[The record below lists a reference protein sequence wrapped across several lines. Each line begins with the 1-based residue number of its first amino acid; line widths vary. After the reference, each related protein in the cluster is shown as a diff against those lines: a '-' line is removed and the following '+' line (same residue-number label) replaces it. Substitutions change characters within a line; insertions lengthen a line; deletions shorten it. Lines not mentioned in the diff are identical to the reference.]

1 MQPKKL
7 EQMQLKNHSLIKN
20 INRIKVLNAIR
31 ENKPIA
37 RSQIAGKTGLDKKSI
52 TNFVTEL
59 LNEGL
64 IEEAGKKDNVSGRPF
79 TMLEFREK
87 YVMGIYIAPHF
98 ARGVLI
104 DLYGRIEESHEE
116 EYPFYSGL
124 DKIIG
129 AVKNIYKILSSRKQ
143 PFYGVGICMPGILD
157 MERGIVMASVNIPA
171 LNGINFRNVFAEFIH
186 LPLYFEEESSSIA
199 LAEKWFGI
207 GRNYNDF
214 VCVEVS
220 GGIGAGI
227 VNNRRIYKGAGQY
240 AGEIGHVSIEPGG
253 RKCRCGNLGCL
264 ETYASEKTILE
275 CINAGSGNPIERL
288 CYFRQ
293 GMIPQ
298 AKYDELLAET
308 GARLG
313 MGLSAV
319 VNILCPKVIIL
330 SGSVVS
336 FFGEPLIA
344 HIKREMKKHCLQGS
358 YEKTEIYISKLE
370 LIDAIGAATL
380 PLSTL
385 FEIPE
390 YFYV

>member
-1 MQPKKL
+1 MPGEL
-7 EQMQLKNHSLIKN
+7 QLKNHSLIKI
-20 INRIKVLNAIR
+20 INRTKILNAIR

-37 RSQIAGKTGLDKKSI
+37 RSQIAEKTDLDKKSI

-59 LNEGL
+59 LHEGL

-98 ARGVLI
+98 SRGVLM
-104 DLYGRIEESHEE
+104 DLYGRIEASHEE

-124 DKIIG
+124 DKITG
-129 AVKNIYKILSSRKQ
+129 AVKNIYKALSSRKQ

-157 MERGIVMASVNIPA
+157 FENNTVIESVNIPG
-171 LNGINFRNVFAEFIH
+171 LNGINFRDVFAEFIH
-186 LPLYFEEESSSIA
+186 LPLYFEEESRSIA

-220 GGIGAGI
+220 GGIGTGI
-227 VNNRRIYKGAGQY
+227 VNNRRLFKGAGQY
-240 AGEIGHVSIEPGG
+240 AGEIGHLAIEPGG
-253 RKCRCGNLGCL
+253 KKCRCGNRGCL
-264 ETYASEKTILE
+264 EAYASEKTILE
-275 CINAGSGNPIERL
+275 YINGVCENPIDRL
-288 CYFRQ
+288 CYFRP

-298 AKYDELLAET
+298 KNYNELLAET

-319 VNILCPKVIIL
+319 VNILCPKVIVL
-330 SGSVVS
+330 TGSVVN

-344 HIKREMKKHCLQGS
+344 HIKSEMKKHCLRGS

-390 YFYV
+390 YFYI

>member
-1 MQPKKL
+1 MPG
-7 EQMQLKNHSLIKN
+7 EIQLKNHSLIKN
-20 INRIKVLNAIR
+20 INRTKILNAIR

-37 RSQIAGKTGLDKKSI
+37 RSQIAEKTDLDKKSI

-59 LNEGL
+59 LHEGL

-98 ARGVLI
+98 SRGVLM
-104 DLYGRIEESHEE
+104 DLYGRIEASHEE
-116 EYPFYSGL
+116 EYPFYSSL
-124 DKIIG
+124 DKIIS
-129 AVKNIYKILSSRKQ
+129 AVKNIFKLLSSRKQ

-157 MERGIVMASVNIPA
+157 LPNGTVVESVNIPA
-171 LNGINFRNVFAEFIH
+171 FNGINFRNVFAEFIH
-186 LPLYFEEESSSIA
+186 LPLYFEEESRSIA
-199 LAEKWFGI
+199 LAEKWFGT
-207 GRNYNDF
+207 GRYYNDF

-227 VNNRRIYKGAGQY
+227 INNRRLYKGAGQY
-240 AGEIGHVSIEPGG
+240 AGEIGHLAIEPGG
-253 RKCRCGNLGCL
+253 RKCRCGNRGCL

-275 CINAGSGNPIERL
+275 YINAACSTPIERL

-293 GMIPQ
+293 DMIPQ
-298 AKYDELLAET
+298 KKYDELLSET
-308 GARLG
+308 GTRLG

-330 SGSVVS
+330 TGSVVN

-344 HIKREMKKHCLQGS
+344 HIKSEMKRHCLGGS

-370 LIDAIGAATL
+370 LVDAIGAATL

-385 FEIPE
+385 FEVPE

>member
-1 MQPKKL
+1 MPGEL
-7 EQMQLKNHSLIKN
+7 QLKNHSLIKI
-20 INRIKVLNAIR
+20 INRTKILNAIR

-37 RSQIAGKTGLDKKSI
+37 RSQIAEKTDLDKKSI

-59 LNEGL
+59 LHEGL

-87 YVMGIYIAPHF
+87 YVIGIYIAPHF
-98 ARGVLI
+98 SRGVLM
-104 DLYGRIEESHEE
+104 DLYGRIEASHEE
-116 EYPFYSGL
+116 EYPFYSSL
-124 DKIIG
+124 DKIIS
-129 AVKNIYKILSSRKQ
+129 AVKNIFKILSSRKP

-157 MERGIVMASVNIPA
+157 LANGTVVESVNIPA
-171 LNGINFRNVFAEFIH
+171 FNGINFRNVFAEFIN
-186 LPLYFEEESSSIA
+186 LPLYFEEESRSIA
-199 LAEKWFGI
+199 LAEKWFGT

-227 VNNRRIYKGAGQY
+227 INNRRLYKGAGQY
-240 AGEIGHVSIEPGG
+240 AGEIGHLAIEPGG
-253 RKCRCGNLGCL
+253 RKCRCGNRGCL

-275 CINAGSGNPIERL
+275 YINAACSTPIERL

-298 AKYDELLAET
+298 KKYNELLSET
-308 GARLG
+308 GTRLG

-330 SGSVVS
+330 TGSVVN

-344 HIKREMKKHCLQGS
+344 HINCEMKKHCVPGS

-370 LIDAIGAATL
+370 LVDAIGAATL

-385 FEIPE
+385 FEVPE

>member
-1 MQPKKL
+1 MPGEL
-7 EQMQLKNHSLIKN
+7 QLKNHSLIKI
-20 INRIKVLNAIR
+20 INRTKILNAIR

-37 RSQIAGKTGLDKKSI
+37 RSQIAEKTDLDKKSI

-59 LNEGL
+59 LHEGL

-98 ARGVLI
+98 SRGVLM
-104 DLYGRIEESHEE
+104 DLYGRIEASHEE
-116 EYPFYSGL
+116 EYPFYSSL
-124 DKIIG
+124 DKIIS
-129 AVKNIYKILSSRKQ
+129 AVKNIFKILSSRKQ

-157 MERGIVMASVNIPA
+157 MENGIVIESANIPA
-171 LNGINFRNVFAEFIH
+171 FKGINFRNVFSEFNH
-186 LPLYFEEESSSIA
+186 LPWYFEEESRSIA

-207 GRNYNDF
+207 GRGYNDF

-227 VNNRRIYKGAGQY
+227 INNRRLYKGAGQY
-240 AGEIGHVSIEPGG
+240 AGEIGHLVIEPGG
-253 RKCRCGNLGCL
+253 RKCRCGNCGCL

-275 CINAGSGNPIERL
+275 YINAACDSPIERL
-288 CYFRQ
+288 GHFRQ
-293 GMIPQ
+293 GMITQ
-298 AKYDELLAET
+298 KKYNELLSET
-308 GARLG
+308 GTRLG

-330 SGSVVS
+330 TGSVVN

-344 HIKREMKKHCLQGS
+344 HINCEMKKHCVPGS

-370 LIDAIGAATL
+370 LVDAIGAATL

-385 FEIPE
+385 FEVPE

>member
-1 MQPKKL
+1 
-7 EQMQLKNHSLIKN
+7 MQLKNHSLIKN
-20 INRIKVLNAIR
+20 INRAKILNAIR

-37 RSQIAGKTGLDKKSI
+37 RSQIAEKTDLDKKSI

-64 IEEAGKKDNVSGRPF
+64 IEEAGKKENLSGRPF
-79 TMLEFREK
+79 TMLEFRQK

-98 ARGVLI
+98 SRGALM
-104 DLYGRIEESHEE
+104 DLYGRIEALHEE

-124 DKIIG
+124 DKIAG
-129 AVKNIYKILSSRKQ
+129 AVKNIYKALSARKH
-143 PFYGVGICMPGILD
+143 PFYGAGICMPGILD
-157 MERGIVMASVNIPA
+157 LENGTVIESVNIPA
-171 LNGINFRNVFAEFIH
+171 FNGINFRNVFSEFIH
-186 LPLYFEEESSSIA
+186 LPLYFEEESRSIA

-227 VNNRRIYKGAGQY
+227 VNNRRLYKGAGQY
-240 AGEIGHVSIEPGG
+240 AGEIGHVAIEPSG
-253 RKCRCGNLGCL
+253 RKCRCGNRGCL
-264 ETYASEKTILE
+264 EAYASEKTILE
-275 CINAGSGNPIERL
+275 YINAICGNPIERL
-288 CYFRQ
+288 CYFRH

-298 AKYDELLAET
+298 KNYDELLSET

-313 MGLSAV
+313 IGLSAA

-330 SGSVVS
+330 TGSVVN

-344 HIKREMKKHCLQGS
+344 HIKGEMKKHCLQGS

-370 LIDAIGAATL
+370 LVDVIGAATL
-380 PLSTL
+380 PLSEL